1 MSDTRIEQTGSG
13 GKWTTPNQANKLALE
28 RNSIPQIGDRGIWV
42 TCARHQENKAA
53 REVINLFE
61 EYIETMYG
69 IKPASKEPKV
79 EDDDDAE
86 LDIEAAIAKELGAMK
101 EKKTADVQ
109 KQEDDKALLKA
120 MKLNI
125 DCLLFVRTKSPIEPV
140 EFVKRIVVDT
150 KECTDIRKI
159 KCRYLNRLTP
169 MSVMGKATE
178 QGLAETARQVL
189 EEYFDLS
196 GKKGEQK
203 EEDGAEVKKEGEN
216 KEQKEYKPYTYAIRP
231 TIRNHSNLK
240 RDVVI
245 NTIAGLINDE
255 RHKVNLTNPDK
266 VILVDI
272 FQVRQDRQSWVI
284 PLPLDPQTPLAHTAS
299 LHPWLA
305 EGLELNGGES
315 ALLTLTFTGQSQ
327 TVCGLSVVDGD
338 WDELKK
344 YNMTEL
350 YNQAA
355 GITAVGK
362 KDKQEKQDE
371 KKPKS
376 AKKEEETKDIKE
388 EEPKIKE
395 EEPASTDA

>member
-1 MSDTRIEQTGSG
+1 MGGEQGKRKNAPGGDGGQKQKKKKTGG
-13 GKWTTPNQANKLALE
+13 AGKWTTPNQANKLALE

-69 IKPASKEPKV
+69 IKPASKEAKV
-79 EDDDDAE
+79 GDDDDAD

-101 EKKTADVQ
+101 ENKTADVQ
-109 KQEDDKALLKA
+109 KQEEDRALLKA

-125 DCLLFVRTKSPIEPV
+125 DCLLFVRTKDPIEPV

-189 EEYFDLS
+189 EEHFDLS
-196 GKKGEQK
+196 GKKGEK
-203 EEDGAEVKKEGEN
+203 TEGDGGAEAETNKEGDNN
-216 KEQKEYKPYTYAIRP
+216 KKREYKPYTYAIRP

-245 NTIAGLINDE
+245 NTIANLINDE
-255 RHKVNLTNPDK
+255 RHRVDLTKPDK

-272 FQVRQDRQSWVI
+272 F
-284 PLPLDPQTPLAHTAS
+284 
-299 LHPWLA
+299 
-305 EGLELNGGES
+305 
-315 ALLTLTFTGQSQ
+315 Q

-355 GITAVGK
+355 GITTVGQK
-362 KDKQEKQDE
+362 KKQQQQQQDQKQDE
-371 KKPKS
+371 KTSESVKD
-376 AKKEEETKDIKE
+376 EETKDTKE
-388 EEPKIKE
+388 QE
-395 EEPASTDA
+395 

>member
-1 MSDTRIEQTGSG
+1 MGGDNKGSKRKDAPGGGDGQKQKKKKTGGNG

-28 RNSIPQIGDRGIWV
+28 RNSVPQAGDRGIWV

-61 EYIETMYG
+61 EYIESMYC
-69 IKPASKEPKV
+69 IKPASKEADAAAKNGDGDDNGA
-79 EDDDDAE
+79 ED
-86 LDIEAAIAKELGAMK
+86 LDIAAAIAKELGEMK
-101 EKKTADVQ
+101 EKKPADVQ

-125 DCLLFVRTKSPIEPV
+125 DCLLFVRTRDPIKPV

-150 KECTDIRKI
+150 KQCTDIRKI

-196 GKKGEQK
+196 GKKGEK
-203 EEDGAEVKKEGEN
+203 TAEGAPETTTEEKKEDG
-216 KEQKEYKPYTYAIRP
+216 EQKREYKPYTYAIRP

-272 FQVRQDRQSWVI
+272 FQ
-284 PLPLDPQTPLAHTAS
+284 
-299 LHPWLA
+299 
-305 EGLELNGGES
+305 
-315 ALLTLTFTGQSQ
+315 
-327 TVCGLSVVDGD
+327 TVCGMSVVDGD

-355 GITAVGK
+355 GITTVEQK
-362 KDKQEKQDE
+362 KQQKQKQDE
-371 KKPKS
+371 KKRKPESVSES
-376 AKKEEETKDIKE
+376 AEKKEEEKEDVTKDIKE
-388 EEPKIKE
+388 EDEKEKE
-395 EEPASTDA
+395 EPVSATAA

>member
-1 MSDTRIEQTGSG
+1 MGGDKGKRKAAPGGAEGQKKKKKTGSG

-28 RNSIPQIGDRGIWV
+28 RNSVPQVGDRGIWV

-53 REVINLFE
+53 REVISLFE
-61 EYIETMYG
+61 EYIESMYG
-69 IKPASKEPKV
+69 IKPASKEEAKAV
-79 EDDDDAE
+79 DDDDAE
-86 LDIEAAIAKELGAMK
+86 LDIEAAIAKELGEMK
-101 EKKTADVQ
+101 ERKTAEVR
-109 KQEDDKALLKA
+109 KEEDNKALLKA

-125 DCLLFVRTKSPIEPV
+125 DCLLFVRTKTPIEPV

-150 KECTDIRKI
+150 KECIDIRKI

-189 EEYFDLS
+189 EEHFDLS
-196 GKKGEQK
+196 GKKSDGEK
-203 EEDGAEVKKEGEN
+203 SAEGDDGAEAAASEENKEGEGED
-216 KEQKEYKPYTYAIRP
+216 KKREYKPYTYAIRP
-231 TIRNHSNLK
+231 TLRNHSNLK

-272 FQVRQDRQSWVI
+272 FQ
-284 PLPLDPQTPLAHTAS
+284 
-299 LHPWLA
+299 
-305 EGLELNGGES
+305 
-315 ALLTLTFTGQSQ
+315 
-327 TVCGLSVVDGD
+327 TVCGMSVVDGD

-355 GITAVGK
+355 GITSVGQK
-362 KDKQEKQDE
+362 NKEKQEKKEKEAQEQKEQQQQQQDE
-371 KKPKS
+371 KKPES
-376 AKKEEETKDIKE
+376 AKEAKEET
-388 EEPKIKE
+388 
-395 EEPASTDA
+395 A

>member
-1 MSDTRIEQTGSG
+1 MGGDKGKRKDAPGDAGGQKQKKKKTGSG

-28 RNSIPQIGDRGIWV
+28 RNSVPQVGDRGIWV

-53 REVINLFE
+53 REVISLFE

-69 IKPASKEPKV
+69 IKPASKEPKAV
-79 EDDDDAE
+79 DDDDAE
-86 LDIEAAIAKELGAMK
+86 LDIEAAIAKELGEMK
-101 EKKTADVQ
+101 EKKTAEVR
-109 KQEDDKALLKA
+109 KGEDDKALLKA

-125 DCLLFVRTKSPIEPV
+125 DCLLFVRTKAPIEPV
-140 EFVKRIVVDT
+140 EFVKRIVLDT
-150 KECTDIRKI
+150 KECADIRKI

-178 QGLAETARQVL
+178 QGLTETGRQVL
-189 EEYFDLS
+189 EEHFDLS
-196 GKKGEQK
+196 GKKGETQEGGAGAAA
-203 EEDGAEVKKEGEN
+203 EESKEGE
-216 KEQKEYKPYTYAIRP
+216 KKKKKKKREYEPYTYAIRP
-231 TIRNHSNLK
+231 TLRNHSNLK

-272 FQVRQDRQSWVI
+272 FQ
-284 PLPLDPQTPLAHTAS
+284 
-299 LHPWLA
+299 
-305 EGLELNGGES
+305 
-315 ALLTLTFTGQSQ
+315 
-327 TVCGLSVVDGD
+327 TVCGMSVVGGD

-355 GITAVGK
+355 GITSVGQK
-362 KDKQEKQDE
+362 NKEKQEKKE
-371 KKPKS
+371 KEH
-376 AKKEEETKDIKE
+376 KEQKE
-388 EEPKIKE
+388 QTEDTKE

>member
-1 MSDTRIEQTGSG
+1 MSNSQIIEQTGNA
-13 GKWTTPNQANKLALE
+13 GKWTTPSQANKLALE
-28 RNSIPQIGDRGIWV
+28 RNSVPQAGDRGIWV

-61 EYIETMYG
+61 EYIENMYG
-69 IKPASKEPKV
+69 IKPASKEA
-79 EDDDDAE
+79 DAAAKNGSDGDGGAEE
-86 LDIEAAIAKELGAMK
+86 LDIAAAIAKELGEMK

-125 DCLLFVRTKSPIEPV
+125 DCLLFVRTRAPIEPV

-150 KECTDIRKI
+150 KQCTDIRKI

-189 EEYFDLS
+189 EVYFDLS
-196 GKKGEQK
+196 GKKSGNEK
-203 EEDGAEVKKEGEN
+203 TEGAAASEEN
-216 KEQKEYKPYTYAIRP
+216 KEEGEQREYKPYTYAIRP

-272 FQVRQDRQSWVI
+272 FQVSKI
-284 PLPLDPQTPLAHTAS
+284 TTPVNL
-299 LHPWLA
+299 
-305 EGLELNGGES
+305 
-315 ALLTLTFTGQSQ
+315 
-327 TVCGLSVVDGD
+327 
-338 WDELKK
+338 
-344 YNMTEL
+344 
-350 YNQAA
+350 
-355 GITAVGK
+355 
-362 KDKQEKQDE
+362 
-371 KKPKS
+371 
-376 AKKEEETKDIKE
+376 
-388 EEPKIKE
+388 
-395 EEPASTDA
+395 

>member
-1 MSDTRIEQTGSG
+1 MGGDKGKRKDAPGGAGGQKQKKKKTGSG

-272 FQVRQDRQSWVI
+272 FQ
-284 PLPLDPQTPLAHTAS
+284 
-299 LHPWLA
+299 
-305 EGLELNGGES
+305 
-315 ALLTLTFTGQSQ
+315 